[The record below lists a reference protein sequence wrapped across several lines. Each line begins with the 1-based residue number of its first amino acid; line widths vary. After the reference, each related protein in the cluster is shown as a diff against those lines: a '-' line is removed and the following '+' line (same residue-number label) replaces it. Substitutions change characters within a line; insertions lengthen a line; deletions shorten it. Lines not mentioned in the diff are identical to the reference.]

1 MINEREKKRERDES
15 LKDEMKER
23 NKKKGSE
30 FIRFFM
36 ILWVSKRKEKQK
48 KKKKKKDNDKKPKKF
63 R

>member
-1 MINEREKKRERDES
+1 MRERDES

-48 KKKKKKDNDKKPKKF
+48 KKKKDNDKKPKII

>member
-48 KKKKKKDNDKKPKKF
+48 KDNDKKPKII